1 MSKMKHLLR
10 KLHIGGGIN
19 EHQRLSDARPVT
31 RPSSSPSP
39 GPSPNSNPSG
49 SSSSGSSSS
58 LSMASSTTMGRLEA
72 VESVVDPAAP
82 GDVVGGGCVDFNA
95 LEEEFQ
101 VQLAMAISASDPDSR
116 QDTESAQIDA
126 AKRMSLGCS
135 PTVSGSK
142 ALAEFLSLQYWVFLQ
157 LT

>member
-10 KLHIGGGIN
+10 KLHIGGGLN
-19 EHQRLSDARPVT
+19 EHQRLSDARPVA

-39 GPSPNSNPSG
+39 GPSPNSNPSA

-72 VESVVDPAAP
+72 VESVVDRTAA
-82 GDVVGGGCVDFNA
+82 GDVGGGCVDFNA

-135 PTVSGSK
+135 PSVSGSQ
-142 ALAEFLSLQYWVFLQ
+142 ALAEFLSLQYWVFSV
-157 LT
+157 

>member
-10 KLHIGGGIN
+10 KLHIGGGLN
-19 EHQRLSDARPVT
+19 EHQRLNDARPVT

-49 SSSSGSSSS
+49 SSSSGS
-58 LSMASSTTMGRLEA
+58 MASSTTMGRLEA
-72 VESVVDPAAP
+72 VESVVDRTAS
-82 GDVVGGGCVDFNA
+82 GDVAGGCVDFNA

-135 PTVSGSK
+135 PSVSGSQ
-142 ALAEFLSLQYWVFLQ
+142 ALAEFLSLQYWVFSP
-157 LT
+157 